1 MNHILYS
8 KSNYSLSCFHSVVG
22 QNIEQGSHYYNN
34 RLYLKKTFWDD
45 LIEVYDFL
53 DRNKIIISIVHKN
66 LLLKKYFDTRS
77 ILIDL
82 RMSSSLKM
90 EDVLILF
97 KKYWYISKWGI
108 VVSILPVKVLNLFI
122 PFLRKFKNQVKNYIQ

>member
-8 KSNYSLSCFHSVVG
+8 KSNYSLSCFNSVVG

-34 RLYLKKTFWDD
+34 RLYLKKLLDD

-53 DRNKIIISIVHKN
+53 DRNKIIVSIAHKN

-77 ILIDL
+77 ILMNL
-82 RMSSSLKM
+82 RMSGSLKM

-97 KKYWYISKWGI
+97 KNTGTFQNGGLWY
-108 VVSILPVKVLNLFI
+108 
-122 PFLRKFKNQVKNYIQ
+122 PFYL